1 MIIKIRPNLLTFGR
15 FICYRHSHKLCGNG
29 LLCQIMQT
37 ELTHRWIKRDNIQ
50 GLKVSSTLCQ
60 PVPNVNLTISKWLFY
75 TFTFCMVQTIAVVFD
90 RGGHGK
96 LNKFY
101 PRFNLNKTRLNF
113 KEFSL
118 EIPNT
123 KFSVGSIV
131 EHWGG

>member
-1 MIIKIRPNLLTFGR
+1 
-15 FICYRHSHKLCGNG
+15 
-29 LLCQIMQT
+29 
-37 ELTHRWIKRDNIQ
+37 
-50 GLKVSSTLCQ
+50 
-60 PVPNVNLTISKWLFY
+60 
-75 TFTFCMVQTIAVVFD
+75 MVQTIAVVFD

-96 LNKFY
+96 LIKFY

-131 EHWGG
+131 EHWGLNRVLILSPREANVTNQLSTVTLTLLKSSWSLAVLCG